1 MLSRR
6 EFLIMSAGT
15 ALVASFPTLANTGA
29 KPQTATAITQVFGN
43 GVRLTAIA
51 IEYSQPVTSGQFDA
65 KDFSVEGR
73 TITNV
78 FVSNSASL
86 DKAESGKFVIVQ
98 LSPDDANLSLSE
110 MIPMANATVR
120 PKPAGGGKPWVA
132 GDKPATNLIFNWNE
146 SRSSPSA

>member
-6 EFLIMSAGT
+6 EFLIMSAGA

-29 KPQTATAITQVFGN
+29 KPQSATAITQVFGD

-51 IEYSQPVTSGQFDA
+51 VEYSQPVTSGQFDA

-73 TITNV
+73 TVINV
-78 FVSNSASL
+78 FVSNSANL
-86 DKAESGKFVIVQ
+86 EQAESGKFVIVQ

-120 PKPAGGGKPWVA
+120 PKPAGGG
-132 GDKPATNLIFNWNE
+132 
-146 SRSSPSA
+146 